1 MAMRNLTVTFHTNVY
16 SKNWKGFQF
25 PAALAR
31 LFGRKKGKKLS
42 LALTI
47 TKPSGEPVFHGLA
60 SLTSGTEIGMASI
73 FRNLE
78 HGEEIRVTACNVPA
92 PQQKSK

>member
-1 MAMRNLTVTFHTNVY
+1 MRNLTATFHTNVY
-16 SKNWKGFQF
+16 SKNWKGFEF

-31 LFGRKKGKKLS
+31 LLGYKKGKPFT
-42 LALTI
+42 LALMI
-47 TKPSGEPVFHGLA
+47 TKPSGETVFHGLA
-60 SLTSGTEIGMASI
+60 SFTSGTEIGMASI

-78 HGEEIRVTACNVPA
+78 HGEEIRVTACNA

>member
-1 MAMRNLTVTFHTNVY
+1 MAMRNLTVTFHTNIY

-25 PAALAR
+25 PAPLAR
-31 LFGRKKGKKLS
+31 LLGRKKGKKLT

-47 TKPSGEPVFHGLA
+47 TKSSGEPVFHGLA

-78 HGEEIRVTACNVPA
+78 HGEEIRITACNVP
-92 PQQKSK
+92 PQLKSS

>member
-1 MAMRNLTVTFHTNVY
+1 MAIRNLIVTFHTNVY

-25 PAALAR
+25 PAPLAR
-31 LFGRKKGKKLS
+31 LLGRKKGKKLT

-47 TKPSGEPVFHGLA
+47 TKPTGETVFHGPA

-73 FRNLE
+73 FRSLE
-78 HGEEIRVTACNVPA
+78 HGEEIRVTACNA
-92 PQQKSK
+92 PIPQKK